1 MNFQEA
7 LELMRKGEYLSRSG
21 WDAEGPNSG
30 FVCIMPDMLNIWK
43 IIQKPTPNAGVF
55 MCTIAD
61 LLAED
66 WYVRD
71 RNHTKPELQAL
82 AS

>member
-7 LELMRKGEYLSRSG
+7 FALMQKGEYLSRAG
-21 WDAEGPNSG
+21 WDAEGQNSG
-30 FVCIMPDMLNIWK
+30 FVCIMPEMLNIWK

-66 WYVRD
+66 WFVRD
-71 RNHTKPELQAL
+71 RNHVPPAPVPL